1 MPPDAELP
9 NALTADELCFT
20 PAAALARLIATRQVS
35 PVAVVEAVL
44 KRAEHVEPAL
54 NIFAL
59 PMAEAARAAAR
70 SAEAAVM
77 RGDSFGP
84 LHGVPITIKDNVPIG
99 GLPLAN
105 GSAAL
110 ADFVPPADAAVV
122 RRIRAAGAII
132 IGKTNLP
139 EFAHKVV
146 TDSPAYGVTRSPWNL
161 AYTPGGSS
169 GGASAALAAGVAPLA
184 VGTDGGGSI
193 RFPAACTGVVGL
205 KPTLGLVPS
214 ERVPD
219 GFANY
224 SFIGP
229 MARSTGDAA
238 LLLSVMAGRDDGDP
252 FSIAA
257 DAVAM
262 PAPRAVENAA
272 RGLRVGWIEHFGRY
286 RTEEAVATLTG
297 AAVSALADRGAIIEP
312 LHDPCFDDVFERYI
326 VIATSAHATRY
337 GPLVEKW
344 GDRMSISIKASIAN
358 GQRYSA
364 VDWMRAHDWRTGL
377 FRAVQRL
384 FERYD
389 VIATPTMTA
398 PPKPL
403 DAEGSI
409 ATEAY
414 AEWAAPLYP
423 FNLTGH
429 PAISLPG
436 GLTTEGLPVGLQ
448 LVGPWFGERRLLD
461 VAELLETVIGWPA
474 WRAGSNEISSIRS

>member
-1 MPPDAELP
+1 MPPTDASRISP
-9 NALTADELCFT
+9 PADELCLT
-20 PAAALARLIATRQVS
+20 PAAALARLIAARQVS
-35 PVAVVEAVL
+35 PVAVTEAVL
-44 KRAEHVEPAL
+44 ARAAHVEPAL
-54 NIFAL
+54 NMFAL
-59 PMAEAARAAAR
+59 PMADAARTAARAA
-70 SAEAAVM
+70 EDAVM
-77 RGDSFGP
+77 RGDPLGP
-84 LHGVPITIKDNVPIG
+84 LHGVPITIKDNVPIA

-110 ADFVPPADAAVV
+110 ADFVPAVDAAVV

-146 TDSPAYGVTRSPWNL
+146 TDSPAYGVTRNPWNL
-161 AYTPGGSS
+161 DYTPGGSS

-193 RFPAACTGVVGL
+193 RFPASCTGVVGL

-229 MARSTGDAA
+229 MARCAGDAA

-252 FSIAA
+252 FSLAA

-262 PAPRAVENAA
+262 PAPRAVATAA
-272 RGLRVGWIEHFGRY
+272 QGLRIGWIEHFGRY
-286 RTEEAVATLTG
+286 RTEPAVATLTA
-297 AAVSALADRGAIIEP
+297 AAVNALAERGAVVEP

-344 GDRMSISIKASIAN
+344 GDRMSASIKASIAN
-358 GQRYSA
+358 GQRYTA
-364 VDWMRAHDWRTGL
+364 VDWMRAHDWRTTL

-398 PPKPL
+398 PPKVL

-414 AEWAAPLYP
+414 AAWAAPLYP

-429 PAISLPG
+429 PAMSVPA
-436 GLTTEGLPVGLQ
+436 GLTADGLPVGLQ
-448 LVGPWFGERRLLD
+448 LVGPWFGERLLLD
-461 VAELLETVIGWPA
+461 LAGLLETVIGWPE
-474 WRAGSNEISSIRS
+474 WRAGC